1 MAPPQSIL
9 APKWPP
15 TFWALES
22 PLLNAHLSCWVYH
35 ILALL
40 HLRNKLCLYSA
51 DIQCFFGCRPM
62 HIVSTTGVANLWR
75 ISYLKVAHC
84 TFLMTSHF
92 CSPIFYYFFYLHSTD
107 IFQWKTK
114 HLRAWKPIFIFCS
127 PPTLSVENRTSEGIG
142 ARRGATVPYAP
153 PLCPCNKVLKPNFQP
168 IISQTNN
175 GCSLLSFILAK
186 LLLLDIS
193 CQNIFALS
201 VVPAL
206 TARPFSIKKSVLKWL
221 CFSA

>member
-1 MAPPQSIL
+1 M
-9 APKWPP
+9 
-15 TFWALES
+15 
-22 PLLNAHLSCWVYH
+22 
-35 ILALL
+35 
-40 HLRNKLCLYSA
+40 
-51 DIQCFFGCRPM
+51 
-62 HIVSTTGVANLWR
+62 ANLRRMRHTWR

-92 CSPIFYYFFYLHSTD
+92 CSPIFYYFFICTPPIFFSGKQNIWGRENLFLFFALHRHC
-107 IFQWKTK
+107 QWKTER
-114 HLRAWKPIFIFCS
+114 LRAYAHVGKPRCHA
-127 PPTLSVENRTSEGIG
+127 PP
-142 ARRGATVPYAP
+142 P
-153 PLCPCNKVLKPNFQP
+153 PLCPCNQVLKPNFQP

-206 TARPFSIKKSVLKWL
+206 TARPFSIKKV
-221 CFSA
+221 C